1 MGVLCQSCNSL
12 IIDLEQKNTNNK
24 NKLEDIL
31 LPKDYIENTPLDE
44 KKTEK
49 DISVKIDDIDEE
61 KKEKEKEKEDDYFK
75 KKRHSAYVKINNEKD
90 IEINKEYSK
99 SKSMVIERSSKKS
112 QSVKLIL
119 EDKKKIIKNEKF
131 NDRREKR
138 SLSLTNP
145 KKIKDFDFEKLFS
158 KNINFNND
166 NKVQNQKDN
175 NNFILNNQNKSP
187 VFKRKTKKSTTLM
200 ENSNILKQLFLVQ
213 MSIPVSQ
220 ELLVIQQKG
229 NPSEKYIRGRKLGNG
244 TFGVV
249 YEAKNILFNNIV
261 AMKVIKKDE
270 SMDNLVIKNEIDILK
285 KLSHPNIV
293 RIYEF
298 YESKNNFYLI
308 NEYCG
313 GGELYNYINKSTLN
327 EQQLAILFYQV
338 FSGLCYLHENKI
350 LHRDMKPENI
360 LISKIE
366 KDLEDGEEYFW
377 IQIIDF
383 GTAKIF
389 EHNKKEKSIVG
400 SAYYIA
406 PEVLNKNYNEKCDTW
421 SVGIILYM
429 FLLGRAPFDGKTNE
443 EIIQSIKTKNLD
455 DVIEK
460 INKGSPEIRDLIKG
474 LLQKDTNKRLSS
486 KEALNHIWFKKF
498 NGRKLF
504 ENFRE
509 EDIQGYIDNLF
520 NYTFHSKIQQLVI
533 AFLVHNLPT
542 SDSSR
547 NILKLYRY
555 FNESGDCKLTKEE
568 FINGLSKYRKKEEVT
583 NKVENLFVLLDSD
596 NNGYIEYEEFL
607 RACIDK
613 KEVLTDEYLKYA
625 FKFLDKE
632 NKGNLSVEQINK
644 AFLEKENK
652 LFEIAI
658 TKDINDV
665 DIDGDGNINFEEIKI
680 LMTNT
685 MY

>member
-1 MGVLCQSCNSL
+1 MGILCQSCNSFRINL
-12 IIDLEQKNTNNK
+12 DPEKSNETNK
-24 NKLEDIL
+24 KLENE
-31 LPKDYIENTPLDE
+31 LPKQYLHIQNEENKTSKEDISITQQKVDDNFDFL
-44 KKTEK
+44 KKKAKSVLVKEK
-49 DISVKIDDIDEE
+49 DI
-61 KKEKEKEKEDDYFK
+61 
-75 KKRHSAYVKINNEKD
+75 NNDKD
-90 IEINKEYSK
+90 NKTFLK
-99 SKSMVIERSSKKS
+99 SKSMKMIERSSKKS
-112 QSVKLIL
+112 HSLKLVI
-119 EDKKKIIKNEKF
+119 EDKTKMLKHVEHYMKKNG
-131 NDRREKR
+131 KR
-138 SLSLTNP
+138 SNSLTKP
-145 KKIKDFDFEKLFS
+145 KKYEDFDYNILFK
-158 KNINFNND
+158 KNNLDKNKKNNVE
-166 NKVQNQKDN
+166 NSQIPV
-175 NNFILNNQNKSP
+175 KSP
-187 VFKRKTKKSTTLM
+187 IFKRKQKKSTTLM
-200 ENSNILKQLFLVQ
+200 ENSSVLKQLFLVQ

-220 ELLVIQQKG
+220 ELLVMQQKG
-229 NPSEKYIRGRKLGNG
+229 NPNDKYIRGKKLGSG

-261 AMKVIKKDE
+261 AMKIIKKNE
-270 SMDNLVIKNEIDILK
+270 YMNNQLIINEIDILK

-298 YESKNNFYLI
+298 YESNNNFYLI
-308 NEYCG
+308 NEYCD
-313 GGELYNYINKSTLN
+313 GGELFNYINNSKLN
-327 EQQLAILFYQV
+327 EQQLSILFYQV
-338 FSGLCYLHENKI
+338 FSGLCYLHENNI

-366 KDLEDGEEYFW
+366 KDLLSDEEYFW

-389 EHNKKEKSIVG
+389 ENDKKEKSIVG

-406 PEVLNKNYNEKCDTW
+406 PEVLDKDYNEKCDTW
-421 SVGIILYM
+421 SVGVILYM
-429 FLLGRAPFDGKTNE
+429 FLTGRAPFDGKNKE
-443 EIIQSIKTKNLD
+443 EIINSIRIKNLD
-455 DVIEK
+455 LKNEK
-460 INKGSPEIRDLIKG
+460 LLQRSPEVIDLVSN
-474 LLQKDTNKRLSS
+474 LLDKNIDKRLSA
-486 KEALNHIWFKKF
+486 KEALNHIWFKRF

-504 ENFRE
+504 GNFKE
-509 EDIQGYIDNLF
+509 EDIQPYINNLF

-542 SDSSR
+542 TESSR

-568 FINGLSKYRKKEEVT
+568 LINGLSKYREKEEVIK
-583 NKVENLFVLLDSD
+583 KVDHLFILLDSD
-596 NNGYIEYEEFL
+596 NNGNIEYEEFL

-613 KEVLTDEYLKYA
+613 KEVLTEEYLKYA

-632 NKGNLSVEQINK
+632 NKGNLSVEEINK

-658 TKDINDV
+658 TKDISDV
-665 DIDGDGNINFEEIKI
+665 DIDGDGNINFEEFKI